1 MSIESERDKDL
12 RRIHSI
18 NTGTPGHEWFNRE
31 MDSLKE
37 TQEIDPSKLNL
48 ENAKDFLIFL
58 RALGEGEEKSLNFLS
73 KIPKE
78 RIQNLKQKYANL
90 SGFLILLDQ

>member
-1 MSIESERDKDL
+1 MNIENNLDKDL
-12 RRIHSI
+12 RRIYSI
-18 NTGTPGHEWFNRE
+18 NRGTPGHEWFNRE